1 MTWAMIAQLIIQVG
15 WPMAQQIIANVQ
27 SKAEVTP
34 ENWAAL
40 LAMSQ
45 QTAKDRMLLQ
55 LQAAKIDPASPQG
68 VALLALAT

>member
-1 MTWAMIAQLIIQVG
+1 MTWTMIAQLIIQVG
-15 WPMAQQIIANVQ
+15 WPMAQQIIANIQ

-34 ENWAAL
+34 DNWAAL
-40 LAMSQ
+40 LTMSQ

-68 VALLALAT
+68 IALLALAS